1 MLNDLIDFLKFQS
14 KDIEHYKQYQI
25 GLILLIVALLEIP
38 YTFLSE
44 GYNSSLAP
52 DLVINLLITIPS
64 VLIEAIFFV
73 YWLGRKD
80 KKYSFAT
87 VLNFTAMLTI
97 STSIVVVAWAA
108 IEQNLDPSSWPS
120 LIISVI
126 TLTYILY
133 LIPTVLSIATGVT
146 KKYAFGG
153 LLLIFGFLQI
163 PYQLLLL

>member
-1 MLNDLIDFLKFQS
+1 MINDLINFLKFQS

-25 GLILLIVALLEIP
+25 GLILLIVTLLEIP

-97 STSIVVVAWAA
+97 STSIVIVAWAA
-108 IEQNLDPSSWPS
+108 IEQNLDPSSWAS

-133 LIPTVLSIATGVT
+133 LIPTALSIATGVT

-153 LLLIFGFLQI
+153 LLLIFGLIQI
-163 PYQLLLL
+163 PAQLLLL

>member
-1 MLNDLIDFLKFQS
+1 MINDLINFLKFQS

-25 GLILLIVALLEIP
+25 GLILLIVTLLEIP

-80 KKYSFAT
+80 KKYSFST

-108 IEQNLDPSSWPS
+108 IEQNLDPSSWAS

-153 LLLIFGFLQI
+153 LLLIVGLLQI
-163 PYQLLLL
+163 PTQLLLL

>member
-1 MLNDLIDFLKFQS
+1 MINDLINFLKFQS

-25 GLILLIVALLEIP
+25 GLILLIVTLLEIP

-97 STSIVVVAWAA
+97 STSIVIVAWAA
-108 IEQNLDPSSWPS
+108 IEQNLDPSSWAS

-153 LLLIFGFLQI
+153 LLLIVGLLQI
-163 PYQLLLL
+163 PTQLLLL

>member
-1 MLNDLIDFLKFQS
+1 MFNDVLNFLKFQS

-25 GLILLIVALLEIP
+25 GLILLIVTLLEIP

-97 STSIVVVAWAA
+97 STSIVIVAWAA
-108 IEQNLDPSSWPS
+108 IEQNLDPSSWAS
-120 LIISVI
+120 IIIALIVVI
-126 TLTYILY
+126 YCIYLLTANM
-133 LIPTVLSIATGVT
+133 SMATGVT

-153 LLLIFGFLQI
+153 LLLIVGLLQI
-163 PYQLLLL
+163 PNQLLLL

>member
-25 GLILLIVALLEIP
+25 GLILLIVTLLEIP

-64 VLIEAIFFV
+64 VFIEAIFFV

-97 STSIVVVAWAA
+97 STSIVIVAWAA
-108 IEQNLDPSSWPS
+108 IEQNLDPSSWAS

-153 LLLIFGFLQI
+153 LLLIFGLLQI
-163 PYQLLLL
+163 PTQLLLW